1 MKKRIII
8 PQSGPIFPKGGV
20 YGPIET
26 PYMEDV
32 HTISVL
38 LLNNYKVVEVLEDGT
53 KVPLTLQNFDK
64 DNSVKV
70 ETVQETKEESVKK
83 VEAKNTQYYSKDK
96 KNNNFKKDKYV
107 EKKQETVEPAVDV
120 LEEK

>member
-32 HTISVL
+32 RTISVL

-70 ETVQETKEESVKK
+70 ETVQE
-83 VEAKNTQYYSKDK
+83 
-96 KNNNFKKDKYV
+96 
-107 EKKQETVEPAVDV
+107 
-120 LEEK
+120 